1 MTFCVME
8 KPIEQSEKLKN
19 QAIKAANAGEW
30 ITAGEFLVA
39 LDKLFPNNIDLQRD
53 IAVCYANARDISTAA
68 NAYRRVLDM
77 KPKNY
82 LYFAEAARAF
92 LNVGFISDAMSA
104 FRSAIVLVKGSTD
117 EAQLLWE
124 YSVFLCLLGE
134 NVEGRK
140 LYEARL
146 DYKKAIQLCPKHLPQ
161 WQGENSS
168 DKTLMIYHEQG
179 LGDVIQFARFVPMV
193 NKIFD
198 GRIIL
203 AVKKPLVSLLK
214 QLVKEDEILELRV
227 GVQLRD
233 IRGYDYAVAIMSLPF
248 KMSVSF
254 ENYSTD
260 KYLAVDEK
268 EICSEIA
275 AVVTKLILIDKPK
288 IGFCSSGRPMKQ
300 DTLWRDCPL
309 EYFMKLIGNEG
320 YCWVNLN
327 MNLKDHDFGPNV
339 INKIG
344 LSQNFNDTAALVDAC
359 DLIVTVDTA
368 IAHLAGAMG
377 KPVWLL
383 LFYES
388 EWRWGLDTDKSYWY
402 PTMRIFRQPT
412 PGDWDTPLE
421 KVAEEL
427 EKYCFKLVNG
437 NE

>member
-1 MTFCVME
+1 MIFCVTE
-8 KPIEQSEKLKN
+8 KPIEQSEKLKS
-19 QAIKAANAGEW
+19 QAIEAAKAGEW
-30 ITAGEFLVA
+30 IMAGEFLVA
-39 LDKLFPNNIDLQRD
+39 LDKLFPDNVDLQRD
-53 IAVCYANARDISTAA
+53 IAVCYANARNISAA
-68 NAYRRVLDM
+68 ARAYQRVLDM
-77 KPKNY
+77 MPRNY
-82 LYFAEAARAF
+82 LFLAEAARAL
-92 LNVGFISDAMSA
+92 LNNGFISDAMSA
-104 FRSAIVLVKGSTD
+104 FRSAIALVKGSSD

-146 DYKKAIQLCPKHLPQ
+146 DYEKAIQLCPKHLPQ
-161 WQGENSS
+161 WQGENSHV
-168 DKTLMIYHEQG
+168 KTLIIYHEQG
-179 LGDVIQFARFVPMV
+179 MGDVIQFARFVPLVKKM
-193 NKIFD
+193 FG

-203 AVKKPLVSLLK
+203 VVKKPLVSLLK
-214 QLVKEDEILELRV
+214 QLVKEDEIMELRA
-227 GVQLRD
+227 GVEFRN
-233 IRGYDYAVAIMSLPF
+233 ICRYDYAVAIMSLPF
-248 KMSVSF
+248 KMNVPF
-254 ENYSTD
+254 EDYSID
-260 KYLAVDEK
+260 KYLAVGEE
-268 EICSEIA
+268 EICPEIA
-275 AVVTKLILIDKPK
+275 TVVARLILIDKPK
-288 IGFCSSGRPMKQ
+288 IGFCSSGRPTKQ

-309 EYFMKLIGNEG
+309 EYSLKLIGKEG

-327 MNLKDHDFGPNV
+327 MNLKERDFGPNV
-339 INKIG
+339 VNEIG

-359 DLIVTVDTA
+359 DLIITVDTA

-388 EWRWGLDTDKSYWY
+388 EWRWGLNTDKSYWY
-402 PTMRIFRQPT
+402 PIMRIFRQPT